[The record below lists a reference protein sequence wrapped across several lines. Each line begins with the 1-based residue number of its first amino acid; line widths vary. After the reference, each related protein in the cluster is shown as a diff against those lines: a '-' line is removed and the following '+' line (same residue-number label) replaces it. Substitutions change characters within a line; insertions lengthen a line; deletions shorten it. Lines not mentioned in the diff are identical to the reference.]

1 MFLEEV
7 MNVRR
12 NAPLFLMFI
21 FTLSAAWGQ
30 DQAGGNPAMKQRIA
44 ELKQSIAANQA
55 KLHAY
60 QWTQATQVALKGE
73 TKKDSEETCRYGP
86 DGKVQKTP
94 VGPPAPEK
102 QLPTRGLKG
111 RIVQKKVGEMKDYT
125 DRLKGLVSHYAPP
138 DPERIQAAIQAGK
151 SSLNVA
157 GGIAT
162 ITFTDY
168 YKPGDKV
175 AFALN
180 TSDKKL
186 QSYDVNT
193 YLDDPKNDIV
203 TLTNQFASLPDGTN
217 YLQQTVLNAQGK
229 QLVMTT
235 TNSGYTKIAQ

>member
-1 MFLEEV
+1 MEI
-7 MNVRR
+7 R
-12 NAPLFLMFI
+12 NTAVFSLALMVSVFAAP
-21 FTLSAAWGQ
+21 GQ
-30 DQAGGNPAMKQRIA
+30 DQAAGAGAMKQMGA

-60 QWTQATQVALKGE
+60 QWTQTTQVALKGE
-73 TKKDSEETCRYGP
+73 TKKDSEDLCSYGP

-94 VGPPAPEK
+94 IGAPTPEK

-125 DRLKGLVSHYAPP
+125 DRLKSLISHYAPP
-138 DPERIQAAIQAGK
+138 DPEKIQAAIQAGK
-151 SSLNVA
+151 TSLNVT
-157 GGIAT
+157 GGVAT
-162 ITFTDY
+162 ITLMDY

-175 AFALN
+175 AFAVS
-180 TSDKKL
+180 TSNKKL

-193 YLDDPKNDIV
+193 YLDDPKKDIV
-203 TLTNQFASLPDGTN
+203 TLTNQFAALPDGTN

-229 QLVMTT
+229 ELVMTT

>member
-1 MFLEEV
+1 
-7 MNVRR
+7 MNNRR
-12 NAPLFLMFI
+12 NALVSMVVMLAV
-21 FTLSAAWGQ
+21 SAAWCQ
-30 DQAGGNPAMKQRIA
+30 DQAAGPALKQKVA
-44 ELKQSIAANQA
+44 ELKQSVAANQA

-60 QWTQATQVALKGE
+60 QWTQTTQVALKGE
-73 TKKDSEETCRYGP
+73 TKKDSEDMCRYGP

-94 VGPPAPEK
+94 IGAPAPEK
-102 QLPTRGLKG
+102 ALPTRGLKG
-111 RIVQKKVGEMKDYT
+111 KIVQKKVGEMKDYT
-125 DRLKGLVSHYAPP
+125 DRLKSLVSHYAPP

-157 GGIAT
+157 GGVAT
-162 ITFTDY
+162 ITFMDY

-175 AFALN
+175 AFALD
-180 TSDKKL
+180 TADKKL

-193 YLDDPKNDIV
+193 YLDDPKKDIV

>member
-1 MFLEEV
+1 VKTRNNALFFLLLLI
-7 MNVRR
+7 
-12 NAPLFLMFI
+12 AI
-21 FTLSAAWGQ
+21 FAAAGQ
-30 DQAGGNPAMKQRIA
+30 DQAAGKPDVKQRAA

-55 KLHAY
+55 KLHGY
-60 QWTQATQVALKGE
+60 QWTQTTQVALKGE
-73 TKKDSEETCRYGP
+73 TKKDSEYTCQYGP

-94 VGPPAPEK
+94 VGAPAPEK
-102 QLPTRGLKG
+102 ELPTRGLKG

-125 DRLKGLVSHYAPP
+125 DRLKSLVGHYAPP
-138 DPERIQAAIQAGK
+138 DPEKIQAAIQAGK

-157 GGIAT
+157 GGVAT

-175 AFALN
+175 AFAVG
-180 TSDKKL
+180 TSNKKL

-193 YLDDPKNDIV
+193 YLDDPKKDIV